1 LESKLKEVRIA
12 SLYTIFASAVALII
26 VVITIWMSL
35 SAFRSYKERQLTHV
49 YRESTKLKFSMEEK
63 LNFMED
69 MSEFFGKKIQ
79 AHNEISYDYIAEII
93 RNDRLRVD
101 YVTPEGYMVI
111 DSWDGIRKYTKLIT
125 DRDRA
130 WITSARDEPN
140 VLKFA
145 LPDYGFVSQK
155 YLWSSAFGMQNK
167 AGEFLGY
174 ISVNLLIDD
183 FRAFLVRSV
192 GADIDFLVIDIDGNI
207 IIDSSARYRAGDS
220 ITKADAVAKQVGSL
234 MPKRFNSYF
243 EFDEKVYTHHV
254 KLSRFPFYLLVGE
267 RDMFSYEHLKEDL
280 LPQIVVNLLLAIVFA
295 SAILFLGYRIIN
307 PMIILAQEGEKI
319 SKGHPA
325 NIPHFNIREIN
336 LLAGQMRNI
345 NTMHTKLRHKQRELT
360 SANEQLKHINN
371 FIKSNMSFLSH
382 ELRNP
387 VSSILGFASMLSER
401 MGNNFDEESKSY
413 VDMIKEAASHQDKQI
428 DFFLRVFKFRDKGK
442 VIETKPFEVGE
453 IIESNVNMLRHHALS
468 KKIKINTKIDPHVK
482 KMIGDP
488 IMIGQMLQN
497 LISNSIKYNV
507 EKGQVGIHAYLRRR
521 GKAKKELVFEV
532 NDTGIGMSPEEV
544 VRIFDKFER
553 IRNESNN
560 GIIGYGIG
568 LAYVKHAVVLH
579 DGEISVKS
587 KKDIGTQFT
596 VIFPPERVLTE

>member
-1 LESKLKEVRIA
+1 VR
-12 SLYTIFASAVALII
+12 
-26 VVITIWMSL
+26 
-35 SAFRSYKERQLTHV
+35 
-49 YRESTKLKFSMEEK
+49 
-63 LNFMED
+63 
-69 MSEFFGKKIQ
+69 
-79 AHNEISYDYIAEII
+79 
-93 RNDRLRVD
+93 
-101 YVTPEGYMVI
+101 
-111 DSWDGIRKYTKLIT
+111 
-125 DRDRA
+125 
-130 WITSARDEPN
+130 
-140 VLKFA
+140 
-145 LPDYGFVSQK
+145 
-155 YLWSSAFGMQNK
+155 
-167 AGEFLGY
+167 
-174 ISVNLLIDD
+174 
-183 FRAFLVRSV
+183 
-192 GADIDFLVIDIDGNI
+192 
-207 IIDSSARYRAGDS
+207 
-220 ITKADAVAKQVGSL
+220 
-234 MPKRFNSYF
+234 
-243 EFDEKVYTHHV
+243 
-254 KLSRFPFYLLVGE
+254 
-267 RDMFSYEHLKEDL
+267 
-280 LPQIVVNLLLAIVFA
+280 
-295 SAILFLGYRIIN
+295 
-307 PMIILAQEGEKI
+307 KI

-568 LAYVKHAVVLH
+568 LAYVKHAVVLA
-579 DGEISVKS
+579 
-587 KKDIGTQFT
+587 
-596 VIFPPERVLTE
+596 